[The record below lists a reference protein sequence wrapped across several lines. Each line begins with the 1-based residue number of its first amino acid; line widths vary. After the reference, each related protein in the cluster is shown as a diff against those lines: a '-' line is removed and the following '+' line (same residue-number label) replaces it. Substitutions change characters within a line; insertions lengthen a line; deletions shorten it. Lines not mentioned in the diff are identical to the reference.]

1 MNELQDQARLLKQQ
15 GYTNPQI
22 VTALPG
28 IKLDW
33 CKRNLSALVKVSSE
47 DADKA
52 TCMKVAGNSYKE
64 IVQALSDSGI
74 TEHWCKV
81 NLKDV
86 QKNKAEADLIQSI
99 IKEAT
104 KPEGVTT
111 YTVKGLV
118 LDSRKAD
125 KVTDFKYISALK
137 RKAKRLDGKC
147 LFRPS
152 WLAPNQALASRDSM
166 YDKANTAFERLQE
179 LALEHAIQF
188 GVTQQSA
195 LMEIV
200 NLSNSWLYEE
210 SIERRL
216 ERYNN
221 ATETLISQVV
231 QIQNREIIPHDLP
244 CDTWLMHEDDACTES
259 FYDTHCI

>member
-1 MNELQDQARLLKQQ
+1 MNELQEQARLLKQQ

-33 CKRNLSALVKVSSE
+33 LKRNLPNVAKVSNE
-47 DADKA
+47 AADEA
-52 TCMKVAGNSYKE
+52 TCMKVAGSSYKE
-64 IVQALSDSGI
+64 IVQALSGAGI

-86 QKNKAEADLIQSI
+86 QENKAEADLIQSI
-99 IKEAT
+99 IQEAT
-104 KPEGVTT
+104 KPEGVTNFT
-111 YTVKGLV
+111 LKGLV
-118 LDSRKAD
+118 LNSSKAD
-125 KVTDFKYISALK
+125 KATDFKYISSLK
-137 RKAKRLDGKC
+137 SKAKRLDEKC

-166 YDKANTAFERLQE
+166 YDKANIAFERLQE
-179 LALEHAIQF
+179 LAWEHAIQF

-200 NLSNSWLYEE
+200 NLSNAWLYEE

-216 ERYNN
+216 ERHNTV
-221 ATETLISQVV
+221 AEVLTRQVV
-231 QIQNREIIPHDLP
+231 QIESAEIIPHGSL
-244 CDTWLMHEDDACTES
+244 CVSWLEQDGGADRV
-259 FYDTHCI
+259 YDTHCI

>member
-1 MNELQDQARLLKQQ
+1 MNEQQDQARLLKQQ

-33 CKRNLSALVKVSSE
+33 CKRNLSTLAKVSSE

-64 IVQALSDSGI
+64 IVQTLSDSGI

-86 QKNKAEADLIQSI
+86 QKNKAEADLIQLI

-104 KPEGVTT
+104 KPDGVTNFT
-111 YTVKGLV
+111 LKGLV
-118 LDSRKAD
+118 LDSSKAD

-137 RKAKRLDGKC
+137 RKSKRLDGKC
-147 LFRPS
+147 LYRPS
-152 WLAPNQALASRDSM
+152 WLSPSQALASRDSM
-166 YDKANTAFERLQE
+166 YDKANTIFERLQE

-216 ERYNN
+216 ERYNT
-221 ATETLISQVV
+221 ATETLIHQVV
-231 QIQNREIIPHDLP
+231 QIESREIIPHESF
-244 CDTWLMHEDDACTES
+244 CVSWLEHKGDADR